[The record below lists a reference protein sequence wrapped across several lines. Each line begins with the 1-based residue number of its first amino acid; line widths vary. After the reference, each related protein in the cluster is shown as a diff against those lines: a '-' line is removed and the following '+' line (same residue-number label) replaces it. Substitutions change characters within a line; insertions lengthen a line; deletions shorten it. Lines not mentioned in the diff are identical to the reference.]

1 MQNAISFNC
10 FKAWECNLEAQWPIR
25 ACFSSIIAKLS
36 WKIYGWEST
45 CIENS
50 RGREIYRDKEKET
63 ELIRDREVEK
73 EDCWEE
79 VKKREC
85 EWVVQERIDVV

>member
-50 RGREIYRDKEKET
+50 RGKIKGDKYIET
-63 ELIRDREVEK
+63 
-73 EDCWEE
+73 
-79 VKKREC
+79 KRKR
-85 EWVVQERIDVV
+85 QS